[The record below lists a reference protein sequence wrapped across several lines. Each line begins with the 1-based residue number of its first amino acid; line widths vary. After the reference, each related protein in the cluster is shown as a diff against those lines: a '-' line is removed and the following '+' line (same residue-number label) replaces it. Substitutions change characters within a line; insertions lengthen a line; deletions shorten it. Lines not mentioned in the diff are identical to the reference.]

1 MYELVVLTMVEEGL
15 ILRSESSTLGDS
27 RPLKAPLRPLPSGE
41 VSLLVFPHT
50 HFRPSGCSGASSFRR
65 LSRLAF
71 SRSKASR
78 AGWRYQCPVAHLSRQ
93 HL

>member
-15 ILRSESSTLGDS
+15 ILQIGEFESLGDS

-50 HFRPSGCSGASSFRR
+50 HSALRMFGGQLVQATLRS
-65 LSRLAF
+65 AF